1 MPQTPA
7 QAHYVA
13 SAKLISRIA
22 WGAFIAA
29 VIAVLLWC
37 GTAVDPVVKAG
48 DHVASAKSD
57 VSDAEYTLA
66 GAQDQAKKADDAY
79 TRSQETSFSAPSW
92 ASGPSPFLSS
102 AKQHADDAA
111 VTARLGANIAR
122 SRLTTARAAERT
134 AQSGLLTTILIG
146 VLIMVVLLIVAAGFH
161 IASRRAEASVP
172 EAVDEREPVLGPQS
186 NL

>member
-1 MPQTPA
+1 VTQTPA
-7 QAHYVA
+7 QARYVA

-29 VIAVLLWC
+29 VVAVLLWC
-37 GTAVDPVVKAG
+37 ATAVDPVVKAG
-48 DHVASAKSD
+48 DNVTTAKSD
-57 VSDAEYTLA
+57 VSYAENTLV
-66 GAQDQAKKADDAY
+66 GAEDQAKKADDAY

-92 ASGPSPFLSS
+92 ASGPSPFLRS

-122 SRLTTARAAERT
+122 SRLTNTRAAERT
-134 AQSGLLTTILIG
+134 AQSGLLTTVFIGALI
-146 VLIMVVLLIVAAGFH
+146 IVVLLIVAAGFH

-172 EAVDEREPVLGPQS
+172 ESADEREPVLGPHGIS
-186 NL
+186 